1 MSKSTNKTN
10 DVSSI
15 PNQFAEDPNRRPHEK
30 ETAWHLEGDAT
41 HFSITS
47 FKKVCF
53 SKLLRRSHFSVK
65 RIHVLD
71 SDGTKQTRGSLREV
85 TAEPDLTIIGVE
97 GQLPVGAL
105 SIGSSRKDNSHAR
118 IVK

>member
-1 MSKSTNKTN
+1 MSESTNKTT
-10 DVSSI
+10 DAPSI
-15 PNQFAEDPNRRPHEK
+15 PNQFAEDPDRQPHEK

-53 SKLLRRSHFSVK
+53 SKLLARSNFSVN
-65 RIHVLD
+65 RIHILD
-71 SDGTKQTRGSLREV
+71 SEGTKQTRGSLREV
-85 TAEPDLTIIGVE
+85 IAEPDLTIIGVE

-105 SIGSSRKDNSHAR
+105 SIGSPRKDNSHAR